1 MYGLKKTC
9 IFAIKNRERW
19 CDVIVVERNILLLT
33 FNTYTI
39 MKISQKMLAE
49 CLGTFWLVLG
59 GCGTALFG
67 GVGFLGVAIAF
78 GLTVV
83 TMAYGI
89 GHVSG
94 AHLNPAVSFG
104 VWVNGRMGFKDMLLY
119 WVAQIIG
126 ACIAGCVLK
135 VVWGACGLGTTGVFA
150 ANGFGA
156 DFAAAAGEGY
166 KSISCGGA
174 FLVEALLTF
183 VFLMVILGAT
193 DERANGKFA
202 GLAIGLCL
210 TLIHLISIP
219 LTNTSVNPARSLS
232 QCLFADVDG
241 WSAWGD
247 LWLFI
252 VAPLVGA
259 GLAGLVYKCFSE
271 CKCCKK

>member
-1 MYGLKKTC
+1 
-9 IFAIKNRERW
+9 
-19 CDVIVVERNILLLT
+19 
-33 FNTYTI
+33 
-39 MKISQKMLAE
+39 MKITNKMLAE

-59 GCGTALFG
+59 GCGTAIFAG
-67 GVGFLGVAIAF
+67 GSVGFLGVALAF

-104 VWVNGRMGFKDMLLY
+104 VWVNGRMSWHDMLLY
-119 WVAQIIG
+119 WCAQLIG
-126 ACIAGCVLK
+126 AIIAGGVLYGIAK
-135 VVWGACGLGTTGVFA
+135 SAGMEIGIFA
-150 ANGFGA
+150 ANGYGEMFAGA
-156 DFAAAAGEGY
+156 EGY
-166 KSISCGGA
+166 HQISCGGA
-174 FLVEALLTF
+174 FAVEAVLTF

-232 QCLFADVDG
+232 QAIFSENALAMQQ
-241 WSAWGD
+241 

-259 GLAGLVYKCFSE
+259 ALAGLCYKAIAP
-271 CKCCKK
+271 KK